1 MRPEIVLF
9 VLPINAPKTK
19 IMQII
24 MKASMAV
31 RPSAL
36 GILLVMLLKML
47 TKQRK
52 TVTRIVIRPGT
63 LSGGTRKLIQETM
76 TNMPVGK

>member
-1 MRPEIVLF
+1 MR
-9 VLPINAPKTK
+9 APNTK
-19 IMQII
+19 MMQIM
-24 MKASMAV
+24 MKASIAV
-31 RPSAL
+31 SPSAL

-47 TKQRK
+47 TRQRK
-52 TVTRIVIRPGT
+52 TVTRMVMRPGT

>member
-1 MRPEIVLF
+1 MIQ
-9 VLPINAPKTK
+9 
-19 IMQII
+19 MM

-47 TKQRK
+47 TRHRK
-52 TVTRIVIRPGT
+52 TVTRMVIRPGT
-63 LSGGTRKLIQETM
+63 LSGGTRKLIHDTM
-76 TNMPVGK
+76 TNIPVGK